1 MAIVDIRR
9 IIRNYLPIPYRN
21 MAIEYLIYSLLGG
34 MERINDELIE
44 AANEYRYT
52 ISDPEVYSIA
62 VVDFN
67 IRQLYGA
74 APQGEGSQT
83 SRIFIEDGGSK
94 IKLTF
99 GVNYTTN
106 DEFHLNQIRP
116 LIPAGV
122 SIEINY
128 DTP

>member
-1 MAIVDIRR
+1 
-9 IIRNYLPIPYRN
+9 

-52 ISDPEVYSIA
+52 ISDPQVYSIA
-62 VVDFN
+62 VVDFK

-74 APQGEGSQT
+74 SPQGEGPDT
-83 SRIFIEDGGSK
+83 SRIVITDGGTFLN
-94 IKLTF
+94 ITF
-99 GVNYTTN
+99 GVNWDTN
-106 DEFHLNQIRP
+106 TEVHLNRIRP

-122 SIEINY
+122 GINIEY

>member
-52 ISDPEVYSIA
+52 ISDPQVYSIA
-62 VVDFN
+62 VVDFK

-74 APQGEGSQT
+74 APQGEGPDT
-83 SRIFIEDGGSK
+83 SRIVITDGGTFLN
-94 IKLTF
+94 ITF
-99 GVNYTTN
+99 GVNWDTN
-106 DEFHLNQIRP
+106 TEVHLNRIRP

-122 SIEINY
+122 GINIEY
-128 DTP
+128 DT